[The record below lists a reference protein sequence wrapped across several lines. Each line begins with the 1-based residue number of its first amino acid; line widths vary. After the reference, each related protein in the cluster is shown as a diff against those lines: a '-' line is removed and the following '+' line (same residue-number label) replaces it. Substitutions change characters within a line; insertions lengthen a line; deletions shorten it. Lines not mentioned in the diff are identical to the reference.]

1 MMNVTELLSKYL
13 KSLKAH
19 SGPRWTMEAL
29 DLLSKCPGSSPLHR
43 YWNPFQKNLFT
54 AHTVRLSMRRER
66 KEDGRWSLLY
76 KLWSNSIEGIFCRLT
91 FLICVS
97 FYFSLCLFIFLCV
110 VLFVFVSFWPLGLCS
125 AAGLLD
131 KSRRSAGNAIL
142 IWKIFEGCVCQGW
155 QGAGTLGA
163 MGALEGGHL

>member
-1 MMNVTELLSKYL
+1 MVNVTELLSKYL
-13 KSLKAH
+13 KSLKPHPGPH
-19 SGPRWTMEAL
+19 SGRTMEAL
-29 DLLSKCPGSSPLHR
+29 DLLSKCPGSSPPHTH
-43 YWNPFQKNLFT
+43 WNPFQKNLL
-54 AHTVRLSMRRER
+54 TVRSMRLKHWEKWMENGPYCTNCESTYLQPIPF
-66 KEDGRWSLLY
+66 KESFGDGPSW
-76 KLWSNSIEGIFCRLT
+76 F
-91 FLICVS
+91 V
-97 FYFSLCLFIFLCV
+97 CLFIFLCV

>member
-1 MMNVTELLSKYL
+1 
-13 KSLKAH
+13 
-19 SGPRWTMEAL
+19 MEVL
-29 DLLSKCPGSSPLHR
+29 DLLSKCPGSSRIETLFKRISSANTQWDWGIETFRWWMVPAEQTVNQHICNQFHSR
-43 YWNPFQKNLFT
+43 NL
-54 AHTVRLSMRRER
+54 LEM
-66 KEDGRWSLLY
+66 DLLD
-76 KLWSNSIEGIFCRLT
+76 LCV
-91 FLICVS
+91 FLFFFVS

-131 KSRRSAGNAIL
+131 KSRRSAGNAVL
-142 IWKIFEGCVCQGW
+142 IWKIFEGSVCQGW